1 MSEVARD
8 VTDAEFPMAVLER
21 SKEIPVVIDLWAPWC
36 GPCRQLAPLLEK
48 IADERAGEFELV
60 KLNIDENPEVARLLG
75 ARSIPLV
82 VGFRDG
88 SAASQFLG
96 VQPES
101 AINEFID
108 SILPSQADQ
117 LVTEAKAKI
126 SSGEGVMA
134 ERLLNNVL
142 ELDPRHEVARV
153 SLARLLVEDARY
165 EQASEVLSP
174 IAVTGGEEVTTLLAL
189 IQLNLADDVDLS
201 SLETRLQAD
210 TSDLEA
216 VVALGKALGAKG
228 EYERALELLLDAVKQ
243 DATFQDGAAK
253 QVMLDIF
260 NVLGAQDPVTKDYR
274 TKLSLALF

>member
-1 MSEVARD
+1 MAR
-8 VTDAEFPMAVLER
+8 
-21 SKEIPVVIDLWAPWC
+21 W
-36 GPCRQLAPLLEK
+36 
-48 IADERAGEFELV
+48 
-60 KLNIDENPEVARLLG
+60 LG
-75 ARSIPLV
+75 ARRIPLV

-96 VQPES
+96 VQSES

-117 LVTEAKAKI
+117 LITEAKAKI

-174 IAVTGGEEVTTLLAL
+174 IAVTGGEEVTTLLAV
-189 IQLNLADDVDLS
+189 IKLNLSGSVDLS
-201 SLETRLQAD
+201 SLEARLQAD
-210 TSDLEA
+210 ATDLDA
-216 VVALGKALGAKG
+216 AVALGKALGAKG
-228 EYERALELLLDAVKQ
+228 EYECALELLLDVVKQ
-243 DATFQDGAAK
+243 DAAYQDGAAK

-274 TKLSLALF
+274 TKLSIALF

>member
-1 MSEVARD
+1 M
-8 VTDAEFPMAVLER
+8 
-21 SKEIPVVIDLWAPWC
+21 
-36 GPCRQLAPLLEK
+36 
-48 IADERAGEFELV
+48 
-60 KLNIDENPEVARLLG
+60 
-75 ARSIPLV
+75 
-82 VGFRDG
+82 
-88 SAASQFLG
+88 
-96 VQPES
+96 
-101 AINEFID
+101 
-108 SILPSQADQ
+108 
-117 LVTEAKAKI
+117 
-126 SSGEGVMA
+126 
-134 ERLLNNVL
+134 
-142 ELDPRHEVARV
+142 
-153 SLARLLVEDARY
+153 EDARY

-210 TSDLEA
+210 TSDLKA